1 LIKACKRH
9 IVFLYQYIIIHIKTE
24 GFELVYDVAIIGAGP
39 AGLSAGIYA
48 ARARLSTVIIEKMY
62 PGGQAAIT
70 DRIENYPGFAEGV
83 GGSELTDSMKAQA
96 EKFGAQFLNGDV
108 KKVEKTG
115 SNFVAHL
122 SGETVEAKSVIL
134 AMGAQPRKLEAR
146 GEKEYTGRGV
156 SYCATCDGA
165 FYMEKPIMV
174 VGGGDTAI
182 EEALYLTRFASSVQ
196 VVHRRD
202 QLRATKI
209 LQERAFKND
218 KIKFIWDS
226 VVQEIKGQ
234 DTVEEVVLKNVKTG
248 EESSVFV
255 NGVFV
260 AIGWLPNTSIVK
272 DLVKLDRN
280 GYVVTD
286 ENMGT
291 GIPGLFAAGDIR
303 QKSLRQVVTAVAD
316 GAIAAVQA
324 EKYLENM

>member
-1 LIKACKRH
+1 MK
-9 IVFLYQYIIIHIKTE
+9 
-24 GFELVYDVAIIGAGP
+24 DVAIIGAGP

-48 ARARLSTVIIEKMY
+48 ARAKLSTVIVEKMY

-70 DRIENYPGFAEGV
+70 DRIENYPGFREGI

-96 EKFGAQFLNGDV
+96 EKFGAEFLNGDV
-108 KKVEKTG
+108 QKVSKQDG
-115 SNFVAHL
+115 KFILHL
-122 SGETVEAKSVIL
+122 KGEVLEARTVIL
-134 AMGAQPRKLEAR
+134 AMGAESRKLGVK

-165 FYMEKPIMV
+165 FYTDKPIMM

-202 QLRATKI
+202 QLRATRI
-209 LQERAFKND
+209 LQERAFKNE

-226 VVQEIKGQ
+226 VVEEIKGQ
-234 DTVEEVVLKNVKTG
+234 DTVEEVIVRNVKTG
-248 EESSVFV
+248 EKTSVFV

-260 AIGWLPNTSIVK
+260 AIGLVPNTFFVK
-272 DLVKLDRN
+272 DLVKLN
-280 GYVVTD
+280 EQGYIITD

-291 GIPGLFAAGDIR
+291 GIPGLYAAGDIR

-316 GAIAAVQA
+316 GAIAAVEA
-324 EKYLENM
+324 EKYISGQA